1 MKKILQG
8 SGYKKTTE
16 ALRQRRN
23 AEMSALTLICEFPRR
38 LISVKLRLMPDT
50 VELRRFA
57 PPGAPASCGGKILSI
72 AVLLLAAGLAPCV
85 NGSAAEPRF
94 SAIAQLGA
102 VVPETAV
109 PLPPAQAPE
118 TQPAGV
124 VTVYAYPPTYPQD
137 WTSPRGMLSSMLT
150 TELKKQLYSPKTGFI
165 SDFKENGEVALNY
178 KSAVGHVEAH
188 VKCTLPEG
196 GVYDVWTGMVGR
208 KMMSA
213 DIDVLHNKK
222 LGMGSMFYPF
232 VDGYLANG
240 EENIWRLVNY
250 KSSAGDKP
258 RFWAQEIDSQAC
270 GKIKE
275 MVEFYSSFHYK
286 PGTTLAEL
294 QALPPEKIFY
304 FDATK
309 DPYDT
314 YMARRAGGNNT
325 PVGGVCAS
333 FGMALLKVAG
343 KYDYSI
349 DKQFRFNIEVSERLI
364 GGIPDENGKIREV
377 QLHDLLLGDL
387 GKSWTYPGYKN
398 RVFDSYDP
406 QHVWQF
412 IGEVGDCAWGGRA
425 CTLAASEWYNKNKS
439 RVFYATQHAAELLPY
454 AHADRKI
461 PAGFRME
468 GIYVK

>member
-1 MKKILQG
+1 MK
-8 SGYKKTTE
+8 
-16 ALRQRRN
+16 N
-23 AEMSALTLICEFPRR
+23 
-38 LISVKLRLMPDT
+38 
-50 VELRRFA
+50 
-57 PPGAPASCGGKILSI
+57 ILSV
-72 AVLLLAAGLAPCV
+72 AVLVLAAGLSLGPTCP
-85 NGSAAEPRF
+85 AAEPGF

-102 VVPETAV
+102 AVPEIAV
-109 PLPPAQAPE
+109 PVQPAPAPE
-118 TQPAGV
+118 PASAGV

-137 WTSPRGMLSSMLT
+137 WSSPRGMLSSMLT

-165 SDFKENGEVALNY
+165 SDFKETGEVALNY

-188 VKCTLPEG
+188 VKCTLPDG
-196 GVYDVWTGMVGR
+196 GAYDVWTGMVGR

-222 LGMGSMFYPF
+222 LGMGSMFYAF

-250 KSSAGDKP
+250 KSAAGDKP
-258 RFWAQEIDSQAC
+258 RFLAQEIDSQAC
-270 GKIKE
+270 GRIKE
-275 MVEFYSSFHYK
+275 MVEFYSGFHYK

-304 FDATK
+304 FDVTK

-314 YMARRAGGNNT
+314 YMARRAGGDST

-333 FGMALLKVAG
+333 YGLALLKMAG

-349 DKQFRFNIEVSERLI
+349 DKQFRFNFEVSERLI
-364 GGIPDENGKIREV
+364 GGIHDETGKIREV

-412 IGEVGDCAWGGRA
+412 IGEVGDCAWGGPS

-439 RVFYATQHAAELLPY
+439 RVVYKVQRADELRPY
-454 AHADRKI
+454 ARADRNI
-461 PAGFRME
+461 APDFRME

>member
-1 MKKILQG
+1 L
-8 SGYKKTTE
+8 
-16 ALRQRRN
+16 LL
-23 AEMSALTLICEFPRR
+23 SA
-38 LISVKLRLMPDT
+38 
-50 VELRRFA
+50 
-57 PPGAPASCGGKILSI
+57 GAPA
-72 AVLLLAAGLAPCV
+72 AETRAAAL
-85 NGSAAEPRF
+85 
-94 SAIAQLGA
+94 AQLGGA
-102 VVPETAV
+102 EAEA
-109 PLPPAQAPE
+109 LPPAPPAPSPE
-118 TQPAGV
+118 PQPAGL

-137 WTSPRGMLSSMLT
+137 WSSPRGMLGSMFS
-150 TELKKQLYSPKTGFI
+150 TEIKKQFYSRKTEFV
-165 SDFKENGEVALNY
+165 SDFNEPGRVDHNY
-178 KSAVGHVEAH
+178 RSSVGHVETH
-188 VKCTLPEG
+188 VKCALPEG

-208 KMMSA
+208 KIMSV

-222 LGMGSMFYPF
+222 LGMGSMFYSF

-258 RFWAQEIDSQAC
+258 RFWAQEIDARAC
-270 GKIKE
+270 GRIKE
-275 MVEFYSSFHYK
+275 MVEFYNGFHYK

-294 QALPPEKIFY
+294 QARPPERIFY
-304 FDATK
+304 FDVTK

-314 YMARRAGGNNT
+314 YVARRANRDNT

-333 FGMALLKVAG
+333 YGLALLKMAG

-349 DKQFRFNIEVSERLI
+349 DKYFRFNFEVSERLI
-364 GGIPDENGKIREV
+364 GGIPDGTGKLREV
-377 QLHDLLLGDL
+377 ALHDLLFGDL

-406 QHVWQF
+406 EHVWKF
-412 IGEVGDCAWGGRA
+412 LGEVSDCTWGGPA
-425 CTLAASEWYNKNKS
+425 CTLRASEWYNKNKS
-439 RVFYATQHAAELLPY
+439 RMAYKIQKAEDLRPY